1 MGDIVVEME
10 PGTFELLAEIWYVGV
25 PGTPEYLAE
34 IMVFIWR
41 CLVLW
46 KLKIVHDVSQRA
58 VKLNNAAYHDS
69 GERKSQKSEDDECG
83 SGLGSSSVSY
93 KNNVRKQLDFDTFTG
108 LF

>member
-1 MGDIVVEME
+1 MLH
-10 PGTFELLAEIWYVGV
+10 PG
-25 PGTPEYLAE
+25 
-34 IMVFIWR
+34 
-41 CLVLW
+41 
-46 KLKIVHDVSQRA
+46 QRA
-58 VKLNNAAYHDS
+58 VRRNNAAYPDS